1 MAGKTLAEKMKL
13 SSGMR
18 AAVVKAPENYLKEL
32 SAPRDVKLSSTLDAG
47 PFDWLQIFILNSR
60 ELKTLVP
67 KMKTALSPTGLVWL
81 TFPKGTSG
89 IQTDLPRDTGWESL
103 QPLDLKWVTL
113 VSVNETWSAFA
124 MRPYKKGEKKQTF
137 RL

>member
-1 MAGKTLAEKMKL
+1 MAGKILAEKMKL
-13 SSGMR
+13 RSGMR
-18 AAVVKAPENYLKEL
+18 AAVVKAPDNFRKEL
-32 SAPRDVKLSSTLDAG
+32 SAPRDLELGNTLDAG

-60 ELKTLVP
+60 ELKTLSP
-67 KMKTALSPTGLVWL
+67 KIKTALSPTGLVWL

-89 IQTDLPRDTGWESL
+89 TQTDLTRDAGWEPL